1 MPDNV
6 IEILNVGNFRN
17 HKYLKNISSNSYIE
31 NVIFGKFVGDDKFI
45 MSFSE
50 YTLQYG
56 GLLGTDVP

>member
-17 HKYLKNISSNSYIE
+17 HKYLKNISSNSNIE
-31 NVIFGKFVGDDKFI
+31 NVIFGKFVGDDKFM
-45 MSFSE
+45 MSFSK